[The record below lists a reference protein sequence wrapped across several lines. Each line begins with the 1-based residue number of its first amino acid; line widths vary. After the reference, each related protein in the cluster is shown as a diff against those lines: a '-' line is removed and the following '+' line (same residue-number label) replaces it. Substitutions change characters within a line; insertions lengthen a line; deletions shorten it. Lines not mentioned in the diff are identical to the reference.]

1 MTDTAESGGRCR
13 YIHCWDRSNNR
24 TDRDSQYTDSP
35 NKLKFLDIPVD
46 PPYLKIA
53 EKPINNL
60 GLPVK
65 QYYTTGD
72 ICKVL
77 AVKPDTFR
85 ARLRVAKYPEPI
97 RVAGKRRFS
106 EEEVRNI
113 IQTTAKLKGQRKEGR
128 EVDSE

>member
-1 MTDTAESGGRCR
+1 MK
-13 YIHCWDRSNNR
+13 I
-24 TDRDSQYTDSP
+24 
-35 NKLKFLDIPVD
+35 LDIPVD

-53 EKPINNL
+53 EKPVNNL

-97 RVAGKRRFS
+97 KVGGKRRFS

-113 IQTTAKLKGQRKEGR
+113 IQTTVKLKELRKEGK
-128 EVDSE
+128 EVNSESVLKHGN